1 MFQIELIKLLKKIMK
16 LSSNKLLVVSPNKEL
31 WDESKSMLLLGEW
44 CNLYKDFEQNKDLNI
59 KTHPHH
65 WVDKKKQEI
74 DYKFLEDIYE
84 QKLFN
89 LSHSLSEI
97 HNLKF
102 DIRYWRIIIGPWL
115 RFFIDAVYDRY
126 ESIRTAIDNNK
137 IDSTFIFDYSIDD
150 YVPNDFIEFYD
161 YLRFDDW
168 NQIIFFEIIKE
179 FNIPYKIKKIKKSI
193 NQKSNNK
200 KQLLKDKFKDL
211 LYSVNNMFSK
221 YFNDIVLFELYVPN
235 LKLFR
240 LQFKLGQL
248 PYINNKK
255 ISSSNRKTDINK
267 RKKLNFSRTNEKF
280 SEFLNNQIINFI
292 PRIYLENFEE
302 IKNNI
307 IKKFPSN
314 PKLIVTSNA
323 YQANDCFKIWAA
335 HYTQKNIPLI
345 IHQHGGTFGTSKYN
359 QTETHQLKISD
370 KFISWGWNN
379 QKFNNIINL
388 SALKINSGK
397 INYNKKNG
405 DVLLTLGSTPRY
417 FYNFFG
423 IANGPEF
430 LDYIKD
436 QKEFILNLNSK
447 VISDLKIRPDSNE
460 FGWDITARIS
470 EVIDFAKFELNKI
483 DFIKRLKNT
492 KICICTYNATMFLET
507 LAYNIPTIVFF
518 NLEQCNIRPEAIYYF
533 EKLKSVGIF
542 HDSPEAAAKFLN
554 KMEPNIEEWWKEPKL
569 QLIRRE
575 FCDEYVKISKNWVSE
590 WSSFLKIKLKK

>member
-1 MFQIELIKLLKKIMK
+1 MK
-16 LSSNKLLVVSPNKEL
+16 VSSNKLLVVSPNKEL
-31 WDESKSMLLLGEW
+31 WDESRSMLLLGEW
-44 CNLYKDFEQNKDLNI
+44 CNLYKDSEHNKDLNI
-59 KTHPHH
+59 KIHPHH

-74 DYKFLEDIYE
+74 DYKLLDDIYE
-84 QKLFN
+84 QKLFD
-89 LSHSLSEI
+89 LSHTLSEI

-115 RFFIDAVYDRY
+115 KFFIDAVYDRY
-126 ESIRTAIDNNK
+126 ESVRTAIDYNE
-137 IDSTFIFDYSIDD
+137 IDSTYIFDYIIDD

-161 YLRFDDW
+161 HLRFDDW

-179 FNIPYKIKKIKKSI
+179 FNIPHKKISKKYQI
-193 NQKSNNK
+193 NHKIDTQ
-200 KQLLKDKFKDL
+200 KQLLKNKFRNL
-211 LYSVNNMFSK
+211 LYSVNNMFSN
-221 YFNDIVLFELYVPN
+221 YFNDIVFFELYVPYS
-235 LKLFR
+235 KLFR

-248 PYINNKK
+248 PYIGEKS
-255 ISSSNRKTDINK
+255 ISSSNRKTDFDK
-267 RKKLNFSRTNEKF
+267 RKKINLSRTNEKF
-280 SEFLNNQIINFI
+280 SDFLNNQIINFI

-302 IKNNI
+302 IKNKVLN
-307 IKKFPSN
+307 KFPKN
-314 PKLIVTSNA
+314 PKLIVTANA
-323 YQANDCFKIWAA
+323 YQSNDSFKIWAA
-335 HYTQKNIPLI
+335 YNTQRKVPLI
-345 IHQHGGTFGTSKYN
+345 IHQHGGTFGLSKYN

-388 SALKINSGK
+388 SALKINSEK

-436 QKEFILNLNSK
+436 QKEFIQNLNSK
-447 VISDLKIRPDSNE
+447 VISILKIRADSTE

-483 DFIKRLKNT
+483 SFRNRLKNT
-492 KICICTYNATMFLET
+492 KICIGTYNATIFLET
-507 LAYNIPTIVFF
+507 LSYNIPTMIFF

-554 KMEPNIEEWWKEPKL
+554 KIEPNIEEWWKEPKL
-569 QLIRRE
+569 QLIRKE
-575 FCDEYVKISKNWVSE
+575 FCDEYVKTSKNWASE